1 MAFDL
6 LHIFKSNLWRSAGL
20 GAAPHMLQGHHR
32 KQTPWNFI
40 VGPIWCK
47 HSYHICRYKVVPIPT
62 EAKSYQ
68 YMWIYR
74 HIYLSLHIY
83 LYLHIY
89 VCISI
94 RIFFLVLCPPK
105 QHMCFSNSPRVH
117 PMAYSPASDPT
128 AQTQNLICWSKSKSA
143 ALRGRNILGLLIDL
157 IGHCSGLGPQHA
169 ARVDLPGGK

>member
-1 MAFDL
+1 MDPPPIFFKETLGPIALVVDDRIYLHLRGVANIYQFGMKNLFLNWLSVCWTYSLTFFVFPAMAFDL

-62 EAKSYQ
+62 EAKTYQ

-74 HIYLSLHIY
+74 HINVYISFFTYISLFTYICMYIDTH
-83 LYLHIY
+83 
-89 VCISI
+89 
-94 RIFFLVLCPPK
+94 IFFGFVP
-105 QHMCFSNSPRVH
+105 S
-117 PMAYSPASDPT
+117 
-128 AQTQNLICWSKSKSA
+128 
-143 ALRGRNILGLLIDL
+143 
-157 IGHCSGLGPQHA
+157 
-169 ARVDLPGGK
+169 